1 MANLYLQLYRIRTFI
16 LIYRALLK
24 KWICIILMGLTEH
37 NNATIN
43 SLEDSEKGNIVHNI
57 VLLTND
63 TSIMMEKYVQSLP
76 QINSNYGNKFLK

>member
-1 MANLYLQLYRIRTFI
+1 
-16 LIYRALLK
+16 
-24 KWICIILMGLTEH
+24 MGLTEH

>member
-1 MANLYLQLYRIRTFI
+1 
-16 LIYRALLK
+16 
-24 KWICIILMGLTEH
+24 MGLTEH

-76 QINSNYGNKFLK
+76 QIDSKYGNKFLK

>member
-1 MANLYLQLYRIRTFI
+1 MANLYLQLYRTRTFI

-24 KWICIILMGLTEH
+24 KRICIILMRLTEH

-76 QINSNYGNKFLK
+76 QIDSKYGNKFLK